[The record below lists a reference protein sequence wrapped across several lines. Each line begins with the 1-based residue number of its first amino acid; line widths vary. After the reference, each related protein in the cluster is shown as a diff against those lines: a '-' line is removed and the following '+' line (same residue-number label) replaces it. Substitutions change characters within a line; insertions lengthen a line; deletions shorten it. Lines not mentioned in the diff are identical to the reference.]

1 MRNLVIVLCILLSTS
16 LLFGEVYH
24 NTKLETNVQNRE
36 RVYIEK
42 DSFSLTNST
51 SSPLPNYSSRD
62 DNFTSVMID
71 SSKNGY
77 GMYSN
82 NTNPIVYV
90 PGTGVAVCY
99 RQWQGIDAS
108 SGYIGTA
115 QSPDGV
121 TWTIASSLNNLYP
134 GGAAPDGAGG
144 LPTGRYPSMVAS
156 TNSYPTAIWNEYTT
170 TTGGGTNGGRAM
182 YTWDELGWF
191 GGSFSSPVYDLNT
204 GCAMTPCD
212 PPDLWVS
219 QAQVVEDATSPTLLA
234 LFGEGLG
241 PDQYWMLRSSY
252 HIFGYYGMANPVMV
266 FDKTTHFGGTADA
279 NYTGTPEFHINDDGI
294 GYMVNSGYWHDY
306 ETGGSIVNHTMFYK
320 KTTDY
325 GLTWENTGGIENTGF
340 HAWSDLAINQMMFD
354 AGLLGDSLSTVVG
367 EDTTWNVLNEAFF
380 GYDYDVKVDAYGG
393 LHISSVVVATYEG
406 ADGVYTGMP
415 GAGHYYFYN
424 PTPDDVNTWTVS
436 QIRDMSTSFLFD
448 FGSFSGWQY
457 LSPDMAMSN
466 NDDGTVTIWCTTAA
480 VSDTTQ
486 DTTSIYMEDIDV
498 YLAVSDDYGQTWAD
512 LGNMTNTPSVGDIDY
527 YELSPH
533 LAPIATQDI
542 CYMIFQSPDFAVL
555 TVLDDVNYEDYK
567 QRVYVASYN
576 RGPVSTDSEAITP
589 VEFSL
594 GQNYPNPFNPTT
606 EIEYSLSTA
615 GNVKL
620 ELYNVLGQKMITL
633 VDEHQIAGAHDF
645 TLDASAFPSGVYVYS
660 LTQNGITKTSKMV
673 LMK

>member
-1 MRNLVIVLCILLSTS
+1 MRNLVTVLCILLSTS

-24 NTKLETNVQNRE
+24 NAKLETNIQNRE
-36 RVYIEK
+36 RVFIEK

-62 DNFTSVMID
+62 GQFTTVLID

-90 PGTGVAVCY
+90 PGTGVAACY

-108 SGYIGTA
+108 AGYIGVA

-121 TWTIASSLNNLYP
+121 IWEVASSLNNLYP
-134 GGAAPDGAGG
+134 GGTTPDGAGG
-144 LPTGRYPSMVAS
+144 LPAGRYPSMVGTA
-156 TNSYPTAIWNEYTT
+156 NSYPTAIWNEYTT

-182 YTWDELGWF
+182 NAFNEYGWVGSNFSELW
-191 GGSFSSPVYDLNT
+191 DLNT

-212 PPDLWVS
+212 PPDLWVG
-219 QAQVVEDATSPTLLA
+219 QAQVVEEATGPTLLA

-266 FDKTTHFGGTADA
+266 FDKTTHFAGDEVS
-279 NYTGTPEFHINDDGI
+279 NYTGTPEFHINDDGV

-306 ETGGSIVNHTMFYK
+306 ETGGSIVNHTLFYK

-340 HAWSDLAINQMMFD
+340 YGWSDIQFNQMMLD
-354 AGLLGDSLSTVVG
+354 AGLLGDSISTVVG
-367 EDTTWNVLNEAFF
+367 EDTTWNMLDEAFA
-380 GYDYDVKVDAYGG
+380 GYDYDVKVDANGG
-393 LHISSVVVATYEG
+393 LHISTVVVATFQS
-406 ADGVYTGMP
+406 ASGVYTGMP

-424 PTPDDVNTWTVS
+424 PTPDDVNTWTAT

-457 LSPDMAMSN
+457 HSPDMAISN
-466 NDDGTVTIWCTTAA
+466 NDDGSVTIWCVTAA
-480 VSDTTQ
+480 VSDTSE
-486 DTTSIYMEDIDV
+486 DATSIYMNDIDV
-498 YLAVSDDYGQTWAD
+498 YLAVTSDYGQTWED
-512 LGNMTNTPSVGDIDY
+512 LGNMTNTPSVGDVDY

-533 LAPIATQDI
+533 LAPIATHDI
-542 CYMIFQSPDFAVL
+542 CYLIFQSPDFSVL
-555 TVLDDVNYEDYK
+555 TVDTDENYEDYK
-567 QRVYVASYN
+567 QRVYVGSYN
-576 RGPVSTDSEAITP
+576 RGPVSTDSEITTP

-594 GQNYPNPFNPTT
+594 SQNYPNPFNPTT
-606 EIEYSLSTA
+606 EIEYSLSVA
-615 GNVKL
+615 GHVKL
-620 ELYNVLGQKMITL
+620 ELYNVLGQKMMML
-633 VDEHQIAGAHDF
+633 VDEHQIAGVHDYI
-645 TLDASAFPSGVYVYS
+645 LDASALPSGVYVYS
-660 LTQNGITKTSKMV
+660 LTQNGVTKTSKMV